1 VGRTQRVGVSGVFSE
16 WTEVTSGVPQGSILG
31 PLLFT
36 IFINDLEANVSNN
49 LLKFADDSKLWGRAE
64 TMQDRMSLQKDLD
77 ILGEWAIINQM
88 PFNVSKCK
96 IMHVGKKNVKF
107 EYNLMGQKIPTTTE
121 EKDLGVFFS
130 DTLKPSLNCDKA
142 SKSANKVVGMI
153 RRNISNR
160 SSEGMLILYKTLV
173 RPILDYSIPVWRP
186 YAKKDIKKLEK
197 VQKRFTKQIDGCK
210 GKSYEQRLD
219 KLSITSLE
227 DRHYRADMIQVF
239 KILNDCG
246 NIYPENFIELSERAG
261 RKNSLKL
268 FKRRNY
274 CDISKYSFTSRVV
287 DPWNDLPDAVV
298 LSADVNAFKG
308 NLDHLMRDSRG
319 QI

>member
-1 VGRTQRVGVSGVFSE
+1 
-16 WTEVTSGVPQGSILG
+16 
-31 PLLFT
+31 
-36 IFINDLEANVSNN
+36 
-49 LLKFADDSKLWGRAE
+49 
-64 TMQDRMSLQKDLD
+64 
-77 ILGEWAIINQM
+77 
-88 PFNVSKCK
+88 
-96 IMHVGKKNVKF
+96 
-107 EYNLMGQKIPTTTE
+107 
-121 EKDLGVFFS
+121 
-130 DTLKPSLNCDKA
+130 
-142 SKSANKVVGMI
+142 MI
-153 RRNISNR
+153 RRNRSNR

-173 RPILDYSIPVWRP
+173 RPTLDYSIPVWRP
-186 YAKKDIKKLEK
+186 YAKKYIKKLEK

-219 KLSITSLE
+219 RLGITSLE

-239 KILNDCG
+239 KILNDTG
-246 NIYPENFIELSERAG
+246 NIYPENFLELSERAG